1 MFLSKLVINESNPLG
16 LRSLLNPYEAHRT
29 IWRAFPERDDGGP
42 KRVLFRIEQR
52 KSPPHL
58 VVLVQSHLEPDWQ
71 PLLGD
76 GVLLSAKCIPADN
89 KIRGWLESGRLL
101 RFRLRTNPTKRLPL
115 GKRGAKEDGKRIGVY
130 GEDAQRKWLKA
141 KGEAAGFRVLDCRVQ
156 DRGFVVSRKPGCEKS
171 LRHLCVDFDGTLE
184 VTEPD
189 CFLAA
194 LESGIGSAK
203 GFGFGLLSVARV

>member
-76 GVLLSAKCIPADN
+76 GVLLGAKCIPVDN
-89 KIRGWLESGRLL
+89 KIL
-101 RFRLRTNPTKRLPL
+101 
-115 GKRGAKEDGKRIGVY
+115 
-130 GEDAQRKWLKA
+130 
-141 KGEAAGFRVLDCRVQ
+141 
-156 DRGFVVSRKPGCEKS
+156 
-171 LRHLCVDFDGTLE
+171 
-184 VTEPD
+184 
-189 CFLAA
+189 
-194 LESGIGSAK
+194 
-203 GFGFGLLSVARV
+203 